1 MTFSNLVT
9 DSFSSCTSV
18 VSTPREA
25 TSLPT
30 LVSTHSGVSPSS
42 SMDFGLSA
50 FCSSLFARVLNDCLL
65 LSLACQTYST
75 YRYSFSIRM
84 S

>member
-9 DSFSSCTSV
+9 DSFRSCTSV
-18 VSTPREA
+18 ISTPREA

-30 LVSTHSGVSPSS
+30 LVSTHSGASPSS

-50 FCSSLFARVLNDCLL
+50 FCSSLFARQR
-65 LSLACQTYST
+65 SRA
-75 YRYSFSIRM
+75 
-84 S
+84 